1 MANSRKFSTELMLQ
15 KGIDE
20 IINYVH
26 KSEILDFSENEFAF
40 SGDSNAFEEN
50 AQ

>member
-1 MANSRKFSTELMLQ
+1 MLQ

>member
-1 MANSRKFSTELMLQ
+1 MLQ

-26 KSEILDFSENEFAF
+26 MAEILDFSENELVF
-40 SGDSNAFEEN
+40 SEDRSAFEDD